1 MDDCNEGPMYASRA
15 TRRSNGFTLVEV
27 LVTLLV
33 LSIGLMGIAK
43 LLLVSS
49 RANDSAYLR
58 TQATALA
65 YSILD
70 SMRANR
76 QSAVS
81 GQYAVSDSTTLTDPG
96 ATCSAVAS
104 PCDSATI
111 AKVDLWQ
118 WKNDLTTNLGPTG
131 LGTITTTNVTDPVTG
146 ATDVTATI
154 TVTWNDSVAQKTF
167 GAATDDVSITLETL
181 L

>member
-1 MDDCNEGPMYASRA
+1 MDDRIESPMYATPT

-33 LSIGLMGIAK
+33 LSIGLLGIEK

-81 GQYAVSDSTTLTDPG
+81 GAYAVGDSTTLTDPG
-96 ATCSAVAS
+96 ATCSAAAS

-118 WKNDLTTNLGPTG
+118 WKNDLTTNLGPSG
-131 LGTITTTNVTDPVTG
+131 LGKITTASVTDPVTG

-154 TVTWNDSVAQKTF
+154 TVQWNDSVAQQTF
-167 GAATDDVSITLETL
+167 GAATGDVSITLETML
-181 L
+181 

>member
-1 MDDCNEGPMYASRA
+1 MTRDRSEQHMRA
-15 TRRSNGFTLVEV
+15 PHPTRSSNGFTLVEV

-33 LSIGLMGIAK
+33 LSIGLLGIAK

-65 YSILD
+65 YSMLD

-76 QSAVS
+76 QTAVS
-81 GQYAVSDSTTLTDPG
+81 HGYDGSSDTVTNPG
-96 ATCSAVAS
+96 VTCSAAAS
-104 PCDSATI
+104 PCTDATI
-111 AKVDLWQ
+111 AQYDLWQ
-118 WKNDLTTNLGPTG
+118 WKNELTAGLGPSG
-131 LGTITTTNVTDPVTG
+131 GGTVATANVTDPVTG

-154 TVTWNDSVAQKTF
+154 TVHWDDTVAQQAF
-167 GAATDDVSITLETL
+167 GAAAGNVSVTLESVL
-181 L
+181 

>member
-1 MDDCNEGPMYASRA
+1 MHA
-15 TRRSNGFTLVEV
+15 THTTRTSNGFTLVEV

-33 LSIGLMGIAK
+33 LSIGLLGIDK

-76 QSAVS
+76 QTAVN
-81 GQYAVSDSTTLTDPG
+81 GVYTGTSTSFTNPNVQCT
-96 ATCSAVAS
+96 AAS
-104 PCDSATI
+104 PCSGTTI
-111 AKVDLWQ
+111 AQNDMWQ
-118 WKNDLTTNLGPTG
+118 WAQDLTTALGPSG
-131 LGTITTTNVTDPVTG
+131 VGTISTVNVTDPVTG

-154 TVTWNDSVAQKTF
+154 TVQWNDSVAQQTF
-167 GAATDDVSITLETL
+167 GATAGNVSVTLETVL
-181 L
+181 

>member
-1 MDDCNEGPMYASRA
+1 MHA
-15 TRRSNGFTLVEV
+15 THAIRRRNGFTLVEV

-33 LSIGLMGIAK
+33 LSIGLLGIEK

-81 GQYAVSDSTTLTDPG
+81 GGYSVTSSTTLTDPG
-96 ATCSAVAS
+96 VTCSTAGS

-111 AKVDLWQ
+111 AQYDLWQ
-118 WKNDLTTNLGPTG
+118 WKNDLTTDLGPSG
-131 LGTITTTNVTDPVTG
+131 VGTIATANVTDPLTG
-146 ATDVTATI
+146 TTDVTATI
-154 TVTWNDSVAQKTF
+154 TVQWNDSVAQQSF
-167 GAATDDVSITLETL
+167 GAATGNVSITLETML
-181 L
+181 